1 MREISLKIRNIFKKF
16 EDLSAIGGANIL
28 GTIISALFWLFLATI
43 ITTEEYG
50 EISYYIAI
58 GSIASIIALIGGN
71 TTITVYTAKKIPI
84 ASTIFLISIISS
96 VISALAILII
106 IQNIIVST
114 YVISY
119 VIFVLVT
126 SYYLG
131 NKQFKKYSKIFIL
144 QKILFVALAIPLNY
158 ILGPNG
164 VVLGLALSFFIPSYT
179 FFKILKEMKINFP
192 VLRSKINFMRNSYGK
207 DLARV
212 ISVQID
218 KIIIVPF
225 FGFAILGNYYLGLQ
239 FLSILS
245 ILPVMIFQYTLS
257 HDATGTPKHGLKKI
271 IIVISIIIA
280 IAGITIAPEILP
292 IFFPNFEEAI
302 IIIQIL
308 SLAIIPRTI
317 SAMYTSEFLGTE
329 ESQIVLKGAIIS
341 VIIQIPLI
349 LILGTYIGING
360 VAIALVIAEFSSM
373 LFYITIKKR
382 IKNKNIE

>member
-373 LFYITIKKR
+373 LFYIIIKKR

>member
-1 MREISLKIRNIFKKF
+1 LREISLKIRNIFKKF

-373 LFYITIKKR
+373 LFYIIIKKR

>member
-1 MREISLKIRNIFKKF
+1 MDKKNFFKRF
-16 EDLSAIGGANIL
+16 EDLSAIGIANIS

-43 ITTEEYG
+43 ITTEQYG

-58 GSIASIIALIGGN
+58 GSVASVIALIGGN

-96 VISALAILII
+96 VISALAVLVI
-106 IQNIIVST
+106 IQNPIVST
-114 YVISY
+114 YVIAY
-119 VIFVLVT
+119 VVFVLTT

-131 NKQFKKYSKIFIL
+131 EKQFKKYSKIFII

-164 VVLGLALSFFIPSYT
+164 VVLGIALSFFIPLYT
-179 FFKILKEMKINFP
+179 FIKIFKEMKIDFP
-192 VLRSKINFMRNSYGK
+192 LLRSKINFMRNSFGK

-218 KIIIVPF
+218 KIIIAPF

-245 ILPVMIFQYTLS
+245 ILPIMVFQYTLS
-257 HDATGTPKHGLKKI
+257 HDATGTPKYGLKKI
-271 IIVISIIIA
+271 IIGVSIIMA
-280 IAGITIAPEILP
+280 VAGVTISPQILP
-292 IFFPNFEEAI
+292 VFFSQFEDAVTI
-302 IIIQIL
+302 VQIL
-308 SLAIIPRTI
+308 SIAIIPRTI
-317 SAMYTSEFLGTE
+317 SAMYTSEFLGKE

-341 VIIQIPLI
+341 VVIQIPLI
-349 LILGTYIGING
+349 VILGTYIGVNG
-360 VAIALVIAEFSSM
+360 VAIALVIAEFASM
-373 LFYITIKKR
+373 LFYVIIKKR
-382 IKNKNIE
+382 IINKNIE